1 MTEYYI
7 MEKFDPEQFVMNE
20 VLTSTE
26 CIELLG
32 ITRARLSSL
41 IRKKKIVPIKKGGV
55 QLYLKQDML
64 KKKAELEA
72 LRLKYRPYEY

>member
-1 MTEYYI
+1 
-7 MEKFDPEQFVMNE
+7 MEKFDPEKFVMDE

-32 ITRARLSSL
+32 ITRSRLSSL
-41 IRKKKIVPIKKGGV
+41 IRSKKIIPIKKAGV

-64 KKKAELEA
+64 KKKAELEK
-72 LRLKYRPYEY
+72 LRKLYRPFDY

>member
-1 MTEYYI
+1 
-7 MEKFDPEQFVMNE
+7 MEKFDPKQFLIDE

-32 ITRARLSSL
+32 ITRARLSRL
-41 IRKKKIVPIKKGGV
+41 IKNGKITPIKKAGI

-64 KKKAELEA
+64 KKKAELER
-72 LRLKYRPYEY
+72 LRIKYRPFEY

>member
-1 MTEYYI
+1 MTDYYI
-7 MEKFDPEQFVMNE
+7 MEKFDPKQFVMEE

-32 ITRARLSSL
+32 ITRARLSAL
-41 IRKKKIVPIKKGGV
+41 IKNKKIVPIKKAGI

-64 KKKAELEA
+64 KKKAELKA
-72 LRLKYRPYEY
+72 LRLKYRPFEY

>member
-1 MTEYYI
+1 MTDYYL
-7 MEKFDPEQFVMNE
+7 MEKFDPKQFVIEE

-32 ITRARLSSL
+32 ITRSRLSSL
-41 IRKKKIVPIKKGGV
+41 IRSNKIVPIKKAGV

-72 LRLKYRPYEY
+72 LRIKYRPFDY

>member
-1 MTEYYI
+1 VI
-7 MEKFDPEQFVMNE
+7 DE

-32 ITRARLSSL
+32 ITRSRLSSL
-41 IRKKKIVPIKKGGV
+41 IRSKKIVPIKKAGV

-64 KKKAELEA
+64 KKKAELER
-72 LRLKYRPYEY
+72 LRIKYRPFEY